1 MIQEKRRL
9 WKLILLSIVTLGIYD
24 IVFWYK
30 FVKDLNTM
38 NQVDKRLKNYILV
51 IFLSIITLG
60 IYHWVWLFYLA
71 DRVQITG
78 IRLGVKVRTGP
89 GAVLAWNLFGS
100 FVLIGP
106 LVARLL
112 LILNMNKL
120 AKAYNIKNGY
130 TQETVQ
136 KKRRRKSAD
145 SEETTSIEKNPEDK
159 KSSDNKKD
167 LTENEKSNNKDTST
181 KQDNNAKKIDAKKE
195 IDSSKKEVAATIEK
209 K

>member
-30 FVKDLNTM
+30 FVKDLNTI
-38 NQVDKRLKNYILV
+38 NQVDKKLKNYILV

-89 GAVLAWNLFGS
+89 GTVLAWNLFGS
-100 FVLIGP
+100 FILIGP
-106 LVARLL
+106 LVARFLV
-112 LILNMNKL
+112 IANMNKL

-130 TQETVQ
+130 SEEDSV
-136 KKRRRKSAD
+136 KNRRKKLQDETIKEKKEPNAD
-145 SEETTSIEKNPEDK
+145 RQKDE
-159 KSSDNKKD
+159 DNKKD
-167 LTENEKSNNKDTST
+167 SIDKNDSEN
-181 KQDNNAKKIDAKKE
+181 KINSSEKKE
-195 IDSSKKEVAATIEK
+195 IFEKTEKKKETEAAKKEVAATTEK

>member
-30 FVKDLNTM
+30 FVKDLNTI
-38 NQVDKRLKNYILV
+38 NQVDKKLKNYILV

-89 GAVLAWNLFGS
+89 GTVLAWNLFGS

-106 LVARLL
+106 LIARFLV
-112 LILNMNKL
+112 IANMNKL

-130 TQETVQ
+130 TEEDSV
-136 KKRRRKSAD
+136 KNRRKKLQDETNKEKEETNSDKKKDEDSKKDSIDKKD
-145 SEETTSIEKNPEDK
+145 SESKINSSEK
-159 KSSDNKKD
+159 
-167 LTENEKSNNKDTST
+167 
-181 KQDNNAKKIDAKKE
+181 KKE
-195 IDSSKKEVAATIEK
+195 TEAAKKEVAATTEK